1 MPQTFEYRVR
11 DRSGRLSSGTLE
23 GDDVEAV
30 ARRLREM
37 GLTPINVTR
46 QTRGL
51 RTEIVLRP
59 GHVDL
64 RDLAIFCRQFAT
76 MLTAGL
82 PILRCIATLADQTE
96 SRELAKV
103 LRVVRTDVERGSS
116 LTAAMQ
122 RHPKTFDDLLVAMV
136 RTGET
141 TGMLGD
147 VMGELSSQI
156 EAEVTLRGRVRSAMT
171 YPVAVIG
178 LVLAIL
184 AAMLLFVVPQFET
197 IYSSLDAQLPLPTR
211 ILLTLSRGFQR
222 WWWIVTILGAAGG
235 WWFGRWRRT
244 PPGRA
249 RVDAAKLRLPVFG
262 ELFRKVAMA
271 RFATTL
277 GILLRSGV
285 PILQALDVVAD
296 AVNNAVVGA
305 ALGEVKDSVRRG
317 ESLAGPLARHDVFP
331 AMVVQMAA
339 VGEEA
344 GSVDTMMGKVAEFYN
359 DEVEATVSALTSLI
373 EPILIVIIGGVV
385 GAAVLALYLP
395 MFNVI
400 NLIQ

>member
-1 MPQTFEYRVR
+1 MPQAFEYRVR

-46 QTRGL
+46 QSRGL

-82 PILRCIATLADQTE
+82 PILRCIATLADQTD

-222 WWWIVTILGAAGG
+222 WWWIVTLLGTAGG

-244 PPGRA
+244 PSGRA

-296 AVNNAVVGA
+296 AVDNAVVGA

-359 DEVEATVSALTSLI
+359 DEVEATVSARTSLI
-373 EPILIVIIGGVV
+373 EPILIGMMGIVV
-385 GAAVLALYLP
+385 GGIVIALFMPILQLSSL
-395 MFNVI
+395 VS
-400 NLIQ
+400 

>member
-222 WWWIVTILGAAGG
+222 WWWIVSILGAAGS

-244 PPGRA
+244 PSGRA
-249 RVDAAKLRLPVFG
+249 RVDATKLRLPVFG

>member
-1 MPQTFEYRVR
+1 
-11 DRSGRLSSGTLE
+11 
-23 GDDVEAV
+23 
-30 ARRLREM
+30 
-37 GLTPINVTR
+37 
-46 QTRGL
+46 
-51 RTEIVLRP
+51 
-59 GHVDL
+59 
-64 RDLAIFCRQFAT
+64 
-76 MLTAGL
+76 
-82 PILRCIATLADQTE
+82 
-96 SRELAKV
+96 
-103 LRVVRTDVERGSS
+103 
-116 LTAAMQ
+116 
-122 RHPKTFDDLLVAMV
+122 
-136 RTGET
+136 
-141 TGMLGD
+141 
-147 VMGELSSQI
+147 
-156 EAEVTLRGRVRSAMT
+156 
-171 YPVAVIG
+171 
-178 LVLAIL
+178 
-184 AAMLLFVVPQFET
+184 
-197 IYSSLDAQLPLPTR
+197 
-211 ILLTLSRGFQR
+211 
-222 WWWIVTILGAAGG
+222 
-235 WWFGRWRRT
+235 
-244 PPGRA
+244 
-249 RVDAAKLRLPVFG
+249 
-262 ELFRKVAMA
+262 MA